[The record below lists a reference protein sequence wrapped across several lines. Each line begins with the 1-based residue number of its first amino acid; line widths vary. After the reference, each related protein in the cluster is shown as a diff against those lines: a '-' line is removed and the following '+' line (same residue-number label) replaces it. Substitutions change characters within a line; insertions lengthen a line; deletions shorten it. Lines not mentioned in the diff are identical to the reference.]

1 MWLAVL
7 CCRSNK
13 CVLMRKNLYLL
24 FAGVLLSS
32 AVNGQYNLGV
42 STGNWSGLNALYMNP
57 AAIADSRER
66 FAIDIVGLTAGV
78 DNNLGT
84 IGSVNSLFKAINNG
98 NTNNLINYNGNSK
111 FSLMGP
117 YAQVHLPGIMVS
129 INSKNSIALTT
140 SIRGMNQFNNF
151 DQSLY
156 RTISDSTYLPNGNI
170 DLTSNK
176 FNYTAHLWSEAGLS
190 YAGVVWQTDE
200 HEIKVGATL
209 RYLGG
214 IGYLGLKGNNL
225 DAHYKSGSDS
235 LYVSNTD
242 VEYASNVVS
251 TKSAVLNGV
260 SGNNILSQFFGA
272 KDGSGVGGDIGV
284 IYDYSPAC
292 CSECAKANR
301 KDHSKN
307 NYLLRFSAS
316 VMDIGHITYKSSTNS
331 NAEVTGNGNISG
343 QDFSNNVKTFDDF
356 RHYAVAHGFTADTNH
371 VDTKLYMPT
380 TLRIGADYHAYK
392 WIYVNAM
399 FIGSLANRQNFGN
412 SYYNQVS
419 VTPRFDT
426 RLFSIGVPVT
436 YDVLTSTVKTGLG
449 LRFSGFYIGSDDM
462 LAFFASHQSGLNV
475 YAGGFVAIN
484 KKRPKNVDSTDL
496 APEPDMEHGGS
507 VDTLG
512 GSASI
517 LMMNYHLPTP
527 TQPAGKNADVITLQG
542 LSAEQ
547 QMYIKKEEMN

>member
-1 MWLAVL
+1 MFFSGA
-7 CCRSNK
+7 
-13 CVLMRKNLYLL
+13 
-24 FAGVLLSS
+24 AS
-32 AVNGQYNLGV
+32 AQYNFGV
-42 STGNWSGLNALYMNP
+42 STGNWSGLNGLYMNP
-57 AAIADSRER
+57 ASIADSRER
-66 FAIDIVGLTAGV
+66 FAIDIVGITAGL

-98 NTNNLINYNGNSK
+98 NTDNLIRYNGNSK

-117 YAQVHLPGIMVS
+117 YAQVHLPGLMVS
-129 INSKNSIALTT
+129 INHKHSFAITT

-156 RTISDSTYLPNGNI
+156 RTISDPTYLPNGNL

-176 FNYTAHLWSEAGLS
+176 FNYTAHIWSEAGLS
-190 YAGVVWQTDE
+190 YAGVVWETDE

-225 DAHYKSGSDS
+225 DAHYKGGSDS
-235 LYVSNTD
+235 LYVTNTD
-242 VEYASNVVS
+242 VQYASNVLS

-260 SGNNILSQFFGA
+260 SGNNVLSEFFGS
-272 KDGSGVGGDIGV
+272 KDGRGVGGDIGV
-284 IYDYSPAC
+284 IYDYSPAF

-307 NYLLRFSAS
+307 KYLLRVSAS
-316 VMDIGHITYKSSTNS
+316 VMDIGHITYKSSNNS

-356 RHYAVAHGFTADTNH
+356 RHYAVAHGFTADTAH

-380 TLRIGADYHAYK
+380 TLRIGADYHAWK
-392 WIYVNAM
+392 WIYVNAT

-412 SYYNQVS
+412 SYYNQVT

-426 RLFSIGVPVT
+426 RIFSAGLPVT
-436 YDVLTSTVKTGLG
+436 YDVLSQRMKAGLG
-449 LRFSGFYIGSDDM
+449 LRISGFYIGSDDM
-462 LAFFASHQSGLNV
+462 LAFFSNNQSGLNF

-484 KKRPKNVDSTDL
+484 KKKPKNVDSSDL

-512 GSASI
+512 GSASN
-517 LMMNYHLPTP
+517 LMMKRHLPTP
-527 TQPAGKNADVITLQG
+527 AQPAGKNADVITSQG
-542 LSAEQ
+542 LNDEQ
-547 QMYIKKEEMN
+547 QVYLKKEEM